1 MEALRLQPLGRT
13 TAVFSMV
20 LGFIL
25 YKTLC
30 PQRHSK
36 VCFEL
41 LKTFGVTL
49 QRPCPAGLVA
59 SPKSG
64 SPCSNLTIVSTAP
77 SLPYVPLN
85 PFYMNTER
93 KRGGRIPKQNPKS
106 HHVML
111 RFDDDEWMK
120 FLVMYEQ
127 TDVKAKA
134 VFAKARIFGEPF
146 KVLREDKTLVEYYT
160 KLSSFHS
167 QYRMIGNNYNQVV
180 KELRCHFSEKKAMA
194 LLYKLENCTR
204 EQVSRTRE
212 IVELTRKFEGRWSQ
226 R

>member
-1 MEALRLQPLGRT
+1 
-13 TAVFSMV
+13 
-20 LGFIL
+20 
-25 YKTLC
+25 
-30 PQRHSK
+30 
-36 VCFEL
+36 
-41 LKTFGVTL
+41 
-49 QRPCPAGLVA
+49 
-59 SPKSG
+59 
-64 SPCSNLTIVSTAP
+64 
-77 SLPYVPLN
+77 
-85 PFYMNTER
+85 MNTER
-93 KRGGRIPKQNPKS
+93 KRGGRIPKLNSKS

-111 RFDDDEWMK
+111 RFDNDEWMK
-120 FLVMYEQ
+120 FFVMYEQ

-204 EQVSRTRE
+204 ELVSLTRE
-212 IVELTRKFEGRWSQ
+212 IVELTRKFEDRWSQ

>member
-25 YKTLC
+25 SKTLC

-64 SPCSNLTIVSTAP
+64 SPCSNLTIVCAIP
-77 SLPYVPLN
+77 LLPHVPLN

-93 KRGGRIPKQNPKS
+93 KRGGRIPKLNPKS

-167 QYRMIGNNYNQVV
+167 QYRMIGNNYNRIKEDV
-180 KELRCHFSEKKAMA
+180 KQIVMDELGRIANDENLKHLIQKA
-194 LLYKLENCTR
+194 
-204 EQVSRTRE
+204 
-212 IVELTRKFEGRWSQ
+212 
-226 R
+226 

>member
-1 MEALRLQPLGRT
+1 
-13 TAVFSMV
+13 
-20 LGFIL
+20 
-25 YKTLC
+25 
-30 PQRHSK
+30 
-36 VCFEL
+36 
-41 LKTFGVTL
+41 
-49 QRPCPAGLVA
+49 
-59 SPKSG
+59 
-64 SPCSNLTIVSTAP
+64 
-77 SLPYVPLN
+77 
-85 PFYMNTER
+85 MNTER

-146 KVLREDKTLVEYYT
+146 KVLRKDKTLVEYYT

-180 KELRCHFSEKKAMA
+180 KERMGYGNQPYMV
-194 LLYKLENCTR
+194 YKHEDIDRHHMHIVTIRVDENGKCLD
-204 EQVSRTRE
+204 S
-212 IVELTRKFEGRWSQ
+212 
-226 R
+226 

>member
-1 MEALRLQPLGRT
+1 
-13 TAVFSMV
+13 
-20 LGFIL
+20 
-25 YKTLC
+25 
-30 PQRHSK
+30 
-36 VCFEL
+36 
-41 LKTFGVTL
+41 
-49 QRPCPAGLVA
+49 
-59 SPKSG
+59 
-64 SPCSNLTIVSTAP
+64 
-77 SLPYVPLN
+77 
-85 PFYMNTER
+85 MNTEK
-93 KRGGRIPKQNPKS
+93 KRGGRIPKLNPKS

-180 KELRCHFSEKKAMA
+180 KEP
-194 LLYKLENCTR
+194 
-204 EQVSRTRE
+204 VV
-212 IVELTRKFEGRWSQ
+212 ISQ
-226 R
+226 RRRQWLYSISWRTAPGNWSLFPVRLLN

>member
-1 MEALRLQPLGRT
+1 
-13 TAVFSMV
+13 
-20 LGFIL
+20 
-25 YKTLC
+25 
-30 PQRHSK
+30 
-36 VCFEL
+36 
-41 LKTFGVTL
+41 
-49 QRPCPAGLVA
+49 
-59 SPKSG
+59 
-64 SPCSNLTIVSTAP
+64 
-77 SLPYVPLN
+77 
-85 PFYMNTER
+85 MNTER
-93 KRGGRIPKQNPKS
+93 KRGGRIPKLNPKS

-180 KELRCHFSEKKAMA
+180 KAVHSGELTEKKALA
-194 LLYKLENCTR
+194 LLYKLEQLTVEYIALNKEIIRLTKDF
-204 EQVSRTRE
+204 EQW
-212 IVELTRKFEGRWSQ
+212 LQ

>member
-1 MEALRLQPLGRT
+1 
-13 TAVFSMV
+13 
-20 LGFIL
+20 
-25 YKTLC
+25 
-30 PQRHSK
+30 
-36 VCFEL
+36 
-41 LKTFGVTL
+41 
-49 QRPCPAGLVA
+49 
-59 SPKSG
+59 
-64 SPCSNLTIVSTAP
+64 
-77 SLPYVPLN
+77 
-85 PFYMNTER
+85 
-93 KRGGRIPKQNPKS
+93 
-106 HHVML
+106 ML

-120 FLVMYEQ
+120 FLVMYVQ

-180 KELRCHFSEKKAMA
+180 KELRCHFSEKKAMT

-204 EQVSRTRE
+204 ELVSLTRE
-212 IVELTRKFEGRWSQ
+212 IVELTRKFEERWSQ

>member
-1 MEALRLQPLGRT
+1 
-13 TAVFSMV
+13 
-20 LGFIL
+20 
-25 YKTLC
+25 
-30 PQRHSK
+30 
-36 VCFEL
+36 
-41 LKTFGVTL
+41 
-49 QRPCPAGLVA
+49 
-59 SPKSG
+59 
-64 SPCSNLTIVSTAP
+64 
-77 SLPYVPLN
+77 
-85 PFYMNTER
+85 MNTER
-93 KRGGRIPKQNPKS
+93 KRGGRIPKLNPKS

-180 KELRCHFSEKKAMA
+180 KAVHSGELTEKKALA
-194 LLYKLENCTR
+194 LLYKLEQLT
-204 EQVSRTRE
+204 
-212 IVELTRKFEGRWSQ
+212 VELISLNKEIIRLTKEFEQWLQ

>member
-1 MEALRLQPLGRT
+1 
-13 TAVFSMV
+13 
-20 LGFIL
+20 
-25 YKTLC
+25 
-30 PQRHSK
+30 
-36 VCFEL
+36 
-41 LKTFGVTL
+41 
-49 QRPCPAGLVA
+49 
-59 SPKSG
+59 
-64 SPCSNLTIVSTAP
+64 
-77 SLPYVPLN
+77 
-85 PFYMNTER
+85 MNTER
-93 KRGGRIPKQNPKS
+93 KRGGRIPKLNPKS

-134 VFAKARIFGEPF
+134 VFTKARIFGEPF

-180 KELRCHFSEKKAMA
+180 KELRCHFSEKKAMS

-204 EQVSRTRE
+204 ELVSLTRE
-212 IVELTRKFEGRWSQ
+212 IVELTRKFEERWSQ

>member
-1 MEALRLQPLGRT
+1 MYHLIH
-13 TAVFSMV
+13 F
-20 LGFIL
+20 
-25 YKTLC
+25 
-30 PQRHSK
+30 
-36 VCFEL
+36 
-41 LKTFGVTL
+41 
-49 QRPCPAGLVA
+49 
-59 SPKSG
+59 
-64 SPCSNLTIVSTAP
+64 N
-77 SLPYVPLN
+77 
-85 PFYMNTER
+85 MNTER
-93 KRGGRIPKQNPKS
+93 KRGGRIPKLNPKS

-180 KELRCHFSEKKAMA
+180 RTLKNNFGEKRAYA
-194 LLYKLENCTR
+194 LLRNLEKTTIDLVVLSKRIIMLTHEFEETYLIKKQR
-204 EQVSRTRE
+204 EE
-212 IVELTRKFEGRWSQ
+212 E
-226 R
+226 

>member
-1 MEALRLQPLGRT
+1 MYHLIH
-13 TAVFSMV
+13 F
-20 LGFIL
+20 
-25 YKTLC
+25 
-30 PQRHSK
+30 
-36 VCFEL
+36 
-41 LKTFGVTL
+41 
-49 QRPCPAGLVA
+49 
-59 SPKSG
+59 
-64 SPCSNLTIVSTAP
+64 N
-77 SLPYVPLN
+77 
-85 PFYMNTER
+85 MNTER
-93 KRGGRIPKQNPKS
+93 KRGGRIPKLNPKS

-180 KELRCHFSEKKAMA
+180 KELRCHFSEKRQWLCSISWRTAPGNWS
-194 LLYKLENCTR
+194 LLPVRLLN
-204 EQVSRTRE
+204 
-212 IVELTRKFEGRWSQ
+212 
-226 R
+226 

>member
-1 MEALRLQPLGRT
+1 M
-13 TAVFSMV
+13 S
-20 LGFIL
+20 
-25 YKTLC
+25 
-30 PQRHSK
+30 
-36 VCFEL
+36 
-41 LKTFGVTL
+41 
-49 QRPCPAGLVA
+49 
-59 SPKSG
+59 
-64 SPCSNLTIVSTAP
+64 
-77 SLPYVPLN
+77 
-85 PFYMNTER
+85 TER
-93 KRGGRIPKQNPKS
+93 KRGGRFPKLNTKS

-146 KVLREDKTLVEYYT
+146 RVLREDKTLVEYYT

-194 LLYKLENCTR
+194 LLYKLENCTK
-204 EQVSRTRE
+204 ELAALTRE
-212 IVELTRKFEGRWSQ
+212 IVELTRKFEERWSQ
-226 R
+226 RQSKPSAMKLASIAEVQPALSKDKFREFVVWRTGIQR